1 LPNWKFIEILKDNK
15 INFTEKEYKSICKMF
30 ADDEKH
36 INYIEFIKKVNSF
49 SKKESLKF
57 KPKNSLKGFYE
68 LVKEQEITLK

>member
-1 LPNWKFIEILKDNK
+1 
-15 INFTEKEYKSICKMF
+15 MF